1 MLQSFFYIPS
11 IYINIIIYSQCM
23 CMSVYVHREKEK
35 RGGVDRS
42 ILCTKASHPQSD
54 PSSVSGCIPPP
65 APSPFHW
72 FRSLS
77 ACSSFLFPLAG
88 LLSAFSS
95 WNQQSYGDL
104 GLLTQFSFWRN
115 VAMEGVRSLGLLL
128 IFLLQST
135 PTWSSPSPYHL
146 HHPLQYRAMLY
157 RTRCTSLVCFGFGFS
172 WKVVVCWVS
181 HDM

>member
-1 MLQSFFYIPS
+1 MLQSFFGIPS

-35 RGGVDRS
+35 MGGVDRS
-42 ILCTKASHPQSD
+42 ILCTKASHPQ
-54 PSSVSGCIPPP
+54 V
-65 APSPFHW
+65 W
-72 FRSLS
+72 
-77 ACSSFLFPLAG
+77 SFLCVRLHSSTCPFPFSLVQKPVG
-88 LLSAFSS
+88 LQFILISPSWAPLCIFLLESAKLRWS
-95 WNQQSYGDL
+95 WSP
-104 GLLTQFSFWRN
+104 QFSFWRN
-115 VAMEGVRSLGLLL
+115 VAMEGVRLLGLLL

-146 HHPLQYRAMLY
+146 HHSLQYRAMLY

-172 WKVVVCWVS
+172 WKVAVCWVS